1 MGEASPEL
9 PSPPPPFSSDGDGN
23 SVPINLEQ
31 GDPTMFEEYWRSIA
45 GDAAVVIP
53 AWQGM
58 SYLSSGAG
66 VCWFMEPKLAEEI
79 VRLHKLVGN
88 ARTAG
93 WHIVVGVGSTQL
105 FQAALFALS
114 PPDAGEPINVVSAA
128 PYYSYYPAVVE
139 YLRSGLYR
147 WAGDARAFRG
157 DAPYIEVVCTP
168 NNPDGFLNRAVL
180 REEKGRV
187 INDLAY
193 YWPQYTAI
201 TYEAD
206 HEIMLFTFSKLTG
219 HAGTR
224 IGWAL
229 VKDEDVA
236 RKMTKFIELN
246 TIGVSKDSQ
255 LRAAKI
261 MGTISDSY
269 EAASPPPVEERFFSY
284 SRCVMAARWRRLRQ
298 AVESASSFSLPE
310 FPSPLCR
317 FSGEKSGLHPAFAW
331 LKCERED
338 AEDCESFLK
347 SLGIRT
353 RGGAHFGAD
362 RRYVRVSMLARDE
375 MFDFLIKTIL
385 SVG

>member
-1 MGEASPEL
+1 
-9 PSPPPPFSSDGDGN
+9 
-23 SVPINLEQ
+23 
-31 GDPTMFEEYWRSIA
+31 MFEEYWRSIA

-128 PYYSYYPAVVE
+128 PYYSYYPVVVE

-168 NNPDGFLNRAVL
+168 NNPDGFLNRA
-180 REEKGRV
+180 
-187 INDLAY
+187 
-193 YWPQYTAI
+193 YTAI

-261 MGTISDSY
+261 M
-269 EAASPPPVEERFFSY
+269 VEERFFSY

-317 FSGEKSGLHPAFAW
+317 FSGEKSGFIRVTFAW